1 VRFNKVIDEL
11 KRLFWTIKMQFP
23 ILNTKRLLLKP
34 ITYKDASNLFELLS
48 QFEVCLYN
56 NFSVLDNKD
65 QAKNLIQQDLENSYN
80 NIGIRF
86 VINKTFDEFIGSCG
100 VHQYDEFNKRAIIGY
115 ELDPVHWRKG
125 YMLEALTRL
134 FDYLFSQ
141 DCNFE
146 VNQIAANVLNL
157 NIPSIK
163 LLKKLGFVNCD
174 FSEKIDDIIQYRLTK
189 KEWLNNKK

>member
-1 VRFNKVIDEL
+1 
-11 KRLFWTIKMQFP
+11 
-23 ILNTKRLLLKP
+23 
-34 ITYKDASNLFELLS
+34 
-48 QFEVCLYN
+48 
-56 NFSVLDNKD
+56 
-65 QAKNLIQQDLENSYN
+65 
-80 NIGIRF
+80 
-86 VINKTFDEFIGSCG
+86 
-100 VHQYDEFNKRAIIGY
+100 
-115 ELDPVHWRKG
+115 
-125 YMLEALTRL
+125 MLEALTRL